1 MGNEKTDLQ
10 RQASAFPTEV
20 SLLSLQICFI
30 IIIIIIS
37 PGKRF
42 RSVWQ
47 VAF

>member
-30 IIIIIIS
+30 IIIS

>member
-30 IIIIIIS
+30 IILI
-37 PGKRF
+37 GKQF
-42 RSVWQ
+42 IPVWQ
-47 VAF
+47 MIF

>member
-30 IIIIIIS
+30 IIIIS